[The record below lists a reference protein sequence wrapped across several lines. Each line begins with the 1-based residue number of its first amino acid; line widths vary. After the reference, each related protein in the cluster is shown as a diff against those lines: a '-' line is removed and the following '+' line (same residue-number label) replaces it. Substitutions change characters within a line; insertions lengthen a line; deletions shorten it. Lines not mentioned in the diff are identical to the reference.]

1 MVTNNNSE
9 GFISGE
15 FLPEIDIQWVKFSRD
30 LNFQRQTGLPTMSV
44 TMRVVYQLGSFELVL
59 QVDSLPKKIEDLEE
73 LLRQKVVGF
82 ADALKISALKDINI
96 PNRENYGDLQT

>member
-1 MVTNNNSE
+1 M
-9 GFISGE
+9 SGE

-59 QVDSLPKKIEDLEE
+59 QVDSLPKK
-73 LLRQKVVGF
+73 
-82 ADALKISALKDINI
+82 
-96 PNRENYGDLQT
+96 